1 MHVPSQMIILHT
13 CSYTVNALK
22 FRTLFE
28 KIHVPIEL
36 VQLQLLPFFQGNF
49 EYIYIYPLVSSIFRG
64 QMISNED
71 FQFIS
76 KFDNA
81 TADMRQAMLQE
92 QQNKHQVNKE

>member
-1 MHVPSQMIILHT
+1 M
-13 CSYTVNALK
+13 
-22 FRTLFE
+22 
-28 KIHVPIEL
+28 
-36 VQLQLLPFFQGNF
+36 
-49 EYIYIYPLVSSIFRG
+49 YIYPLVPSIFRG

-92 QQNKHQVNKE
+92 QQNKHQVNQL